1 MIIELDGKTPRVE
14 EDAFVAPT
22 AVLIGDV
29 TIEAGDTVVLSA
41 RSIPGNEKSINRVVN
56 HLYRRGADV
65 IVGGTTLLSILIHA
79 VYALLFS
86 SSGMIRVYGKAR
98 RVIQGTLAAFFAFAG
113 IKLLASRM

>member
-1 MIIELDGKTPRVE
+1 MTNPKAALAWIAIISLGLQPDGPLW
-14 EDAFVAPT
+14 VA
-22 AVLIGDV
+22 V
-29 TIEAGDTVVLSA
+29 
-41 RSIPGNEKSINRVVN
+41 
-56 HLYRRGADV
+56 V
-65 IVGGTTLLSILIHA
+65 IVAGTTLLSILIHA